1 MSQQPPKYYITT
13 AIDYINGVPHLG
25 HAYEKIGADVLRRY
39 RRMSGDDTWLV
50 VGSDEH
56 SQSVEKE
63 AAAKGLT
70 PEAYCESMLP
80 TWHDMF
86 SRLQVDYSEFVRTSS
101 DANRATTEEFLQR
114 VYDNGYIYKGKYSG
128 FFCPSCE
135 QYYQERELVDG
146 KCPVHQIPLEH
157 VEEENYFLKLSAF
170 TDRLVELHQ
179 REDFL
184 QPEPRRNE
192 MLNVIREGLPD
203 VSISRGFTTWGFPL
217 PFDRSQVIYVWF
229 DALLSYV
236 TGVGFATDKARF
248 ERYWPADVHI
258 IGKGI
263 TRFHTVMWPAMLW
276 AAGVELP
283 HRVFSHGYVN
293 VAGEK
298 MSKTRGIFVEPLKLL
313 DTLQPPGE
321 GVRELVGSDATRYTL
336 MREVPFDRDGDFT
349 LEAFVDRYNADL
361 ANDFGNLAS
370 RALKMLAQYTGG
382 RVPGPAAEVAAGAA
396 TDLRALAAGLPGQLE
411 RRMEALDFSGAL
423 SDTWALVAR
432 ANKYV
437 EEAKPWELNK
447 DAARRPELEAVLYD
461 LVETLR
467 ILVYATFP
475 FVPDAAGRLAA
486 QLGVEP
492 PADLGPAGARL
503 DEVLSWGRLT
513 ADHQTTVG
521 DVLFPRL
528 DKARV
533 LGGQ

>member
-1 MSQQPPKYYITT
+1 LTPPKYYITT

-39 RRMSGDDTWLV
+39 KRMTGHQDWLV

-63 AAAKGLT
+63 ARAKGMT
-70 PEAYCESMLP
+70 PEEYCESMLP
-80 TWHDMF
+80 RWYSMF
-86 SRLQVDYSEFVRTSS
+86 ERLQVDYSEFVRTSS
-101 DANRATTEEFLQR
+101 NANRATTEELLQR

-128 FFCPSCE
+128 YFCPSCE
-135 QYYQERELVDG
+135 QYYQERELVNG
-146 KCPVHQIPLEH
+146 RCPEH
-157 VEEENYFLKLSAF
+157 GIVLDWLEEENYFLKVSEF
-170 TDRLVELHQ
+170 TDRLIELHQ

-184 QPEPRRNE
+184 QPEARRNE

-229 DALLSYV
+229 DALLAYI

-248 ERYWPADVHI
+248 QRYWPCDVHI

-263 TRFHTVMWPAMLW
+263 TRFHTIMWPVMLW

-298 MSKTRGIFVEPLKLL
+298 MSKTRGIFVEPLRLL
-313 DTLQPPGE
+313 DSLQPPGDD
-321 GVRELVGSDATRYTL
+321 VRPLVGSDATRYTL
-336 MREVPFDRDGDFT
+336 LREVPFDRDGDFSLDT
-349 LEAFVDRYNADL
+349 FVDRYNADL

-370 RALKMLAQYTGG
+370 RVLKMLAQYTEG
-382 RVPGPAAEVAAGAA
+382 RVPERA
-396 TDLRALAAGLPGQLE
+396 TGDPSQSHALVSVVGDLEAGLG
-411 RRMEALDFSGAL
+411 RRMEELDFSGAL
-423 SDTWALVAR
+423 EDAWKLVGR

-437 EEAKPWELNK
+437 EESKPWELRK
-447 DAARRPELEAVLYD
+447 DPARADELSRVLYD
-461 LVETLR
+461 LVEAVRVLT
-467 ILVYATFP
+467 YALYP
-475 FVPDAAGRLAA
+475 YVPDACERLAS
-486 QLGVEP
+486 QLGVTP
-492 PADLGPAGARL
+492 PSSLGPGTRTLADELRWGGLSAG
-503 DEVLSWGRLT
+503 
-513 ADHQTTVG
+513 HQTSVG

-528 DKARV
+528 DRALV
-533 LGGQ
+533 LAAE